1 MHTFD
6 SLPLSEEQRKKV
18 AAVREGYK
26 TLLALLNET
35 CPQGRELSLAITEL
49 EYSSMRAVKAISHA
63 PVAQ

>member
-26 TLLALLNET
+26 TLLALLNKT

>member
-6 SLPLSEEQRKKV
+6 SLPMSEEQCKKV
-18 AAVREGYK
+18 ADVREAYK
-26 TLLALLNET
+26 ALLAVLSDK
-35 CPQGRELSLAITEL
+35 CPQGRELSLAVTEL